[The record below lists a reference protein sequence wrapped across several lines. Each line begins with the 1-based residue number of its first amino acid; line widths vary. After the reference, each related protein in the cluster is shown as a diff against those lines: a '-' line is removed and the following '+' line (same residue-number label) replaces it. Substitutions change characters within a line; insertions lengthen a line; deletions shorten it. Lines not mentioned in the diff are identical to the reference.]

1 MGTLK
6 FKLLFLALAWTVML
20 WRVQAQ
26 SDASYFVYTVK
37 AEDKSLWGI
46 CQYHSVSVESVKSLN
61 QLKRNGLKVGV
72 KLKIPLKTQLNKV
85 VGTSTHIVSDADK
98 SLWAICRKYDV
109 SVDTVKLLN
118 TLNSSSLSK
127 GQALLIPTGH
137 LVIHTVVKSDKSI
150 WRISKNYGVDLA
162 DLKSFNGKKNNIIR
176 NGEKLLIP
184 KKWITQTEIL
194 IQKEQDELSS
204 LWQMLQ
210 KPVFNLAKNKRK
222 FSFKEK
228 KQFRIDQEVLNG
240 MKVKYRLSKEDYVRL
255 FQQSSQRSSFF
266 YNTFNF
272 KSYNALYYYSIE
284 SPFLIDLSSLDYYT
298 ESAKEERQIADGY
311 VYDFISLVEVDTHK
325 NSIEIIP
332 VFLYKAFFGKVERY
346 FGRPLK
352 GAFSC
357 CANPHPL
364 AHYSKTETKETI
376 GFSELI
382 QPSVLKYTEVI
393 RHLDSSQITSI
404 DSTIH
409 ILQFESFDVPTL
421 IDIEEYKDGQ
431 LKQAFIRTKRR
442 KRIGY

>member
-72 KLKIPLKTQLNKV
+72 KLKIPLKTQLNKLA
-85 VGTSTHIVSDADK
+85 GTSTHIVSDADK

-176 NGEKLLIP
+176 SGENKP
-184 KKWITQTEIL
+184 K
-194 IQKEQDELSS
+194 
-204 LWQMLQ
+204 
-210 KPVFNLAKNKRK
+210 
-222 FSFKEK
+222 
-228 KQFRIDQEVLNG
+228 
-240 MKVKYRLSKEDYVRL
+240 Y
-255 FQQSSQRSSFF
+255 
-266 YNTFNF
+266 
-272 KSYNALYYYSIE
+272 
-284 SPFLIDLSSLDYYT
+284 
-298 ESAKEERQIADGY
+298 
-311 VYDFISLVEVDTHK
+311 
-325 NSIEIIP
+325 
-332 VFLYKAFFGKVERY
+332 
-346 FGRPLK
+346 
-352 GAFSC
+352 
-357 CANPHPL
+357 
-364 AHYSKTETKETI
+364 
-376 GFSELI
+376 
-382 QPSVLKYTEVI
+382 
-393 RHLDSSQITSI
+393 
-404 DSTIH
+404 
-409 ILQFESFDVPTL
+409 
-421 IDIEEYKDGQ
+421 
-431 LKQAFIRTKRR
+431 
-442 KRIGY
+442 